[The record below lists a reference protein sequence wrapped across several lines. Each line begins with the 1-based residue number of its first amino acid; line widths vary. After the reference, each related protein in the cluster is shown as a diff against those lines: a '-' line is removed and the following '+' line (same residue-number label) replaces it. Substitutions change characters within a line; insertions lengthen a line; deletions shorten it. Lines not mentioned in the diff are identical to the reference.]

1 VTTVT
6 TLFSLVCERREK
18 GREWDS
24 GRATPHKHEKS
35 ANPRHG
41 SSPSSPIVTASHA
54 NFAYFNGATRPDRR
68 AVKYVEG
75 NGASKREKSAKREH
89 IPGGAEGGDFRIRD
103 QKLSHLSQLSRL
115 GNLYFACFFSL
126 HRFVHCWEVLIS
138 DVTPVQIRFQDEELA
153 ALDSYRRDQLNPP
166 SRAKAARELIRRAL
180 SERTGG
186 HSEADAA
193 A

>member
-1 VTTVT
+1 VALKAVISEYETKSFPTFLSFPGWEICILHV
-6 TLFSLVCERREK
+6 FSHYIALCIV
-18 GREWDS
+18 GR
-24 GRATPHKHEKS
+24 
-35 ANPRHG
+35 
-41 SSPSSPIVTASHA
+41 
-54 NFAYFNGATRPDRR
+54 
-68 AVKYVEG
+68 
-75 NGASKREKSAKREH
+75 
-89 IPGGAEGGDFRIRD
+89 
-103 QKLSHLSQLSRL
+103 
-115 GNLYFACFFSL
+115 NLM
-126 HRFVHCWEVLIS
+126 S

>member
-1 VTTVT
+1 MMKGTG
-6 TLFSLVCERREK
+6 RAK
-18 GREWDS
+18 GRS
-24 GRATPHKHEKS
+24 RQS
-35 ANPRHG
+35 A
-41 SSPSSPIVTASHA
+41 SI
-54 NFAYFNGATRPDRR
+54 
-68 AVKYVEG
+68 
-75 NGASKREKSAKREH
+75 

-126 HRFVHCWEVLIS
+126 HRFVHCWEVLMS